1 MAGMDMGFGNLN
13 QMGTGAMGQINQY
26 LVQNIQTLLAA
37 NPNYLT
43 SGIPN
48 KLLSQMWMQPPA
60 KVKQMFDVCFFII
73 IFLICTKAIS
83 YFNLFIFFL

>member
-60 KVKQMFDVCFFII
+60 KVKQMFDVCFLFYFFII
-73 IFLICTKAIS
+73 YFKFFTIS
-83 YFNLFIFFL
+83 SKQSVL